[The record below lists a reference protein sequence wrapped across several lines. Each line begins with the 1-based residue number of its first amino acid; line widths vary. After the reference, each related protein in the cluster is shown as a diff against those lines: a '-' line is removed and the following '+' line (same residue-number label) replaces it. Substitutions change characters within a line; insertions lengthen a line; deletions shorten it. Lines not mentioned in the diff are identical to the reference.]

1 MLTRRIGEACD
12 AAQNIPVLRQSVVPP
27 LTLTVRLDSERQK
40 LFSAMQL
47 SAVMQ
52 RL

>member
-1 MLTRRIGEACD
+1 MFTRRIGEACE
-12 AAQNIPVLRQSVVPP
+12 AAQKLAGTRGSPSRPV
-27 LTLTVRLDSERQK
+27 TLMVRLDNERQK

-47 SAVMQ
+47 SAVRH